1 MHMSFNM
8 ELSPSLLN
16 PLFLGLLLILGLVR
30 QVWPSR
36 LYVQFG
42 ALASAALI
50 GLSSLSSLL
59 AIAGTTLLFVY
70 PLHRL
75 FRLAERRSW
84 PQIYSRSIL
93 LVALVGLVGLLVFFK
108 VYRHFS
114 LPWLGGSFIQQDVA
128 ALIGF
133 SYFIFRAIGFL
144 HIQSIL
150 PINEKAPWTLLFFHL
165 FPPTLSSGPIQKFQ
179 DFSQQVQN
187 PLPLSAELLSTA
199 TYRITRGFF
208 RKLVVAFVLDGVISR
223 FLNVSH
229 PTVTISVLTIA
240 LLYFFFYYDF
250 AGYSDIAIG
259 FGLLIGIKVPENFRQ
274 PFAATTASEFWRN
287 WHITLADWFRD
298 QVFIPLG
305 GMQGSRFHAA
315 LLAFGIMLLCGLWH
329 GVTFAFVAWGIWHGS
344 ILFAEAIA
352 GLKPIPP
359 ALRFGP
365 RYWCR
370 VTMTNALV
378 AFGAIFFLDYETLIR
393 LLRGF
398 VTFG

>member
-1 MHMSFNM
+1 M
-8 ELSPSLLN
+8 EFSPSLLN
-16 PLFLGLLLILGLVR
+16 PIFLGLLVLLGLIR
-30 QVWPSR
+30 YLWPTR
-36 LYVQFG
+36 HYALFG
-42 ALASAALI
+42 AIASAVLI

-59 AIAGTTLLFVY
+59 AIAGVTLLFVY

-75 FRLAERRSW
+75 SRLAVTRSW
-84 PQIYSRSIL
+84 SPNVSASIL
-93 LVALVGLVGLLVFFK
+93 PIGILGLVAILVIFK

-114 LPWLGGSFIQQDVA
+114 LPWFGGSSVQGEVA

-150 PINEKAPWTLLFFHL
+150 NINERHPWTLLFFHL
-165 FPPTLSSGPIQKFQ
+165 FPPTLTSGPIQKFQ
-179 DFSQQVQN
+179 DFQQQVLN
-187 PLPLSAELLSTA
+187 PQPLSAALISTA

-208 RKLVVAFVLDGVISR
+208 RKIVVAYLLDGAASR
-223 FLNVSH
+223 FLSLSH
-229 PTVTISVLTIA
+229 PTVATSALTIA
-240 LLYFFFYYDF
+240 ILYFFFYYDF

-287 WHITLADWFRD
+287 WHITLVDWFRD

-305 GMQGSRFHAA
+305 GMQGSRVRAA
-315 LLAFGIMLLCGLWH
+315 ILAFLIMILCGLWH
-329 GVTFAFVAWGIWHGS
+329 GLTFSFLAWGTWHGS
-344 ILFAEAIA
+344 ILFAEAIS

-359 ALRFGP
+359 ALRHGP
-365 RYWCR
+365 RYWLR
-370 VTMTNALV
+370 VGMTNGLV
-378 AFGAIFFLDYETLIR
+378 AFGAIFFLDHETTMR

-398 VTFG
+398 VTLA